1 MNHIPIDKG
10 IPMPK
15 RYPFDQME
23 VGDSF
28 AVPPGVSRTTVAI
41 AAMRYGRDHD
51 MKFTIR
57 MMPDRSYRCWRVK

>member
-1 MNHIPIDKG
+1 MNHISIEKG
-10 IPMPK
+10 IPLPK

>member
-1 MNHIPIDKG
+1 MSHLRIDKG
-10 IPMPK
+10 IPLPK
-15 RYPFDQME
+15 RYPFEHME

-51 MKFTIR
+51 MKFTVR
-57 MMPDRSYRCWRVK
+57 MMTDRSLRWWRIA